1 MSKVMR
7 VLTETVTI
15 PPLEGTPPDGPPMH
29 GYLARPDTTGPLTG
43 VVVGMELFG
52 VSAHV
57 RDVCD
62 HLADLGYLA
71 LAPDLYHRHATMIE
85 LPEDDHGRASGF
97 ELLHQLTRPRVLAD
111 LRATLDYLQNR
122 CSTFAGMVGL
132 SVGGHVAYFAAT
144 ELDLP
149 AVVIAYGGWIPTTDI
164 PLSRPQPTL
173 TKTPG
178 ITGRVLLL
186 IGEQDQ
192 LIPAEQRHQLSEALT
207 NADIAHEL
215 VEYPDTGHGFLNPRR
230 DSYQAFAAQDAW
242 QRIEKLLSHNPAS
255 ASR

>member
-1 MSKVMR
+1 MSDAMR
-7 VLTETVTI
+7 VLTEMVA
-15 PPLEGTPPDGPPMH
+15 TPMPDGTPMH
-29 GYLARPDTTGPLTG
+29 GYLARPDTTDPLVG

-57 RDVCD
+57 RDVCE

-85 LPEDDHGRASGF
+85 LPEDDHGRARGF

-122 CSTFAGMVGL
+122 CSTVAGMVGL
-132 SVGGHVAYFAAT
+132 SVGGHVAYLAAT

-186 IGEQDQ
+186 IGEHDQ
-192 LIPAEQRHQLSEALT
+192 LIPAEHRRQLTEALT
-207 NADIAHEL
+207 DAEVTHEL
-215 VEYPDTGHGFLNPRR
+215 IEYPDTGHGFLNPRR
-230 DSYQAFAAQDAW
+230 DNYQADAAEDAW
-242 QRIEKLLSHNPAS
+242 QRIQQLLSHNNNPAT